1 MALLSIIL
9 SLIIITIIILIALM
23 LYRGGTTH
31 ETGSVTAPIEKGK
44 AVQCLAQVRRVEMA
58 IKMYQTENSTYPST
72 LDELKTLS
80 SEDFYCPVTNSH
92 YEYNPRTGKVTCPDH
107 PR

>member
-1 MALLSIIL
+1 MAFITIIL
-9 SLIIITIIILIALM
+9 SLLIVAIIILTALM

-31 ETGSVTAPIEKGK
+31 ETGPVTRPIEKGK

-58 IKMYQTENSTYPST
+58 IKTYQAVTGNYPST
-72 LDELKTLS
+72 LDELETLS
-80 SEDFYCPVTNSH
+80 PEDFYCPVTNNP
-92 YEYNPRTGKVTCPDH
+92 YEYNPRTGTVTCPDH